1 MSKNPST
8 SVLSLVRAVWRL
20 FDRSMRIKVI
30 GLVALMLAIGVIEG
44 VGIGLI
50 IPLFQLIESPTA
62 IDKATWLAQLHHWA
76 GRPDHKTFVMIL
88 FGGFFALIVVKNV
101 IVLLSVYVQTRFV
114 WRSSAT
120 VAAEL
125 FHGYL
130 LMPYEFFLK
139 RDSTHLMR
147 NITNS
152 VAQIFQGAVTP
163 AIGVVTETIVALSV
177 AIVLFAV
184 APMPALTVSL
194 MLALPT
200 AALLFAVKRTLWAWG
215 LVGHDLVHR
224 NLRALNE
231 SFGAVKEIKVL
242 GREVPIAKNYGKIPF
257 ALAAVNEKYTVVQG
271 LPRLVLEVLV
281 VGAMVIV
288 GAMVLDGSD
297 SPGTLLG
304 VLGVFAAAAFRLMPS
319 ANRIAN
325 YINVMNLANAA
336 VSEIVDDLAAIRA
349 ARADQPGDA
358 PPVHLTRQLSL
369 DHVSF
374 AYESAPVPV
383 LRDVTIDIP
392 SGQSVAFVGPSG
404 AGKTTL
410 VNLLLGLLQ
419 PTEGRI
425 TVDGKVIDTNAR
437 AWRDCVGFVP
447 QDTFLL
453 DDTVRRNI
461 ALGVPDAEIDDDAVW
476 SALASAQL
484 TEFVESA
491 PNKLDAMVGERGTRI
506 SGGQKQRISIAR
518 ALYTNPDILIMDEAT
533 SSLDAETEA
542 LISAAIDALRGDK
555 TLIIVAH
562 RLSTVKNCDRIFW
575 MKEGRI
581 SDSGSFVELTRR
593 NADFRSLV
601 EHHDLTDALGLMD
614 RNGERSAV

>member
-1 MSKNPST
+1 
-8 SVLSLVRAVWRL
+8 
-20 FDRSMRIKVI
+20 MRTKVA
-30 GLVALMLAIGVIEG
+30 GLVALMLAIGIIEG
-44 VGIGLI
+44 IGIGLI
-50 IPLFQLIESPTA
+50 IPLFQLIESPTM
-62 IDKATWLAQLHHWA
+62 IDKTAWLARAHQWV
-76 GRPDHKTFVMIL
+76 GSPDHKTFVLIL
-88 FGGFFALIVVKNV
+88 FGGFFALIVVKNIV
-101 IVLLSVYVQTRFV
+101 VLLTVYVQTRFV

-139 RDSTHLMR
+139 RNSTHLMR
-147 NITNS
+147 NIANS
-152 VAQIFQGAVTP
+152 VSQIFQGAVTP
-163 AIGVVTETIVALSV
+163 AIGVITETIVALSV

-184 APMPALTVSL
+184 APVPALTVSL
-194 MLALPT
+194 MLVLPT
-200 AALLFAVKRTLWAWG
+200 AALLFAVKRTLRSCG
-215 LVGHDLVHR
+215 LAGHDLVHR

-231 SFGAVKEIKVL
+231 SFGAIKEIKVL
-242 GREVPIAKNYGKIPF
+242 GREVPIAENYGKIPF

-281 VGAMVIV
+281 VGAMVVVASIV
-288 GAMVLDGSD
+288 LKGSD

-336 VSEIVDDLAAIRA
+336 VWEIVDDLAAIRT
-349 ARADQPGDA
+349 ARATRPTA
-358 PPVHLTRQLSL
+358 AVPVRLTRQLSL
-369 DHVSF
+369 DGVSF
-374 AYESAPVPV
+374 AYESSPLPV

-392 SGQSVAFVGPSG
+392 AGHSVAFVGPSG

-410 VNLLLGLLQ
+410 VNLLLGLLK
-419 PTEGRI
+419 PTAGRI
-425 TVDGKVIDTNAR
+425 AVDGEVIDTNAPG
-437 AWRDCVGFVP
+437 WRNCVGFVP
-447 QDTFLL
+447 QDPFLL

-484 TEFVESA
+484 TEFVENS
-491 PNKLDAMVGERGTRI
+491 PSKLDTIVGERGMRI

-518 ALYTNPDILIMDEAT
+518 ALYTNPSILIMDEAT

-542 LISAAIDALRGDK
+542 LISSAIDKLRGDK

-575 MKEGRI
+575 MKDGRI
-581 SDSGSFVELTRR
+581 SDSGSFLELTRR
-593 NADFRSLV
+593 NADFRNLV
-601 EHHDLTDALGLMD
+601 EHHDLTDALGQVD
-614 RNGERSAV
+614 RTGERSAV